1 MGVCVCVCVCIYIY
15 MGVCVSVCVCI
26 YILLPFFCYK
36 LYYFCHQLMWSSFV
50 GEDLEFPNLLP
61 HDTSS

>member
-1 MGVCVCVCVCIYIY
+1 

-36 LYYFCHQLMWSSFV
+36 LYVFCHQLTWSSFV
-50 GEDLEFPNLLP
+50 GEDLDFPNLLP